1 MFGGGEPLEK
11 HTEIQNGKEV
21 TVVKLHHQPRKD
33 SSDDLEDI
41 YSVATVAYYYP
52 QYTLKQ
58 IYEELPAYYLKPMI
72 KVARAEQA
80 QQLLLLNA
88 IIHGPNQK
96 NKSGYQKLIRKLQE
110 QAKLK

>member
-1 MFGGGEPLEK
+1 MFGNGEPLEK
-11 HTEIQNGKEV
+11 HTELQNGKEI
-21 TVVKLHHQPRKD
+21 TVVKLHHQPKRTAP
-33 SSDDLEDI
+33 EDI
-41 YSVATVAYYYP
+41 EEIYNVATVAYYYP

-58 IYEELPAYYLKPMI
+58 IYEELPAYQLKPMI

-80 QQLLLLNA
+80 QNLLLLNA